1 MAYQV
6 EELECP
12 SCGAPIGIDTQVCP
26 HCFRDIVVRTFHTI
40 GSLTPK
46 EANQRIKA
54 YDKMLQQNPDYAE
67 AYLSKAFCYLRLRLY
82 DKALPCFDK
91 AIEENLEEAD
101 AYFYAAVARLR
112 GKRPFLTGK
121 KEIEKIEEY
130 LNAAT
135 MLEEK
140 GIYAYF
146 HAYLKNDYYEKK
158 KLRSNPTSRE
168 LLEQAA
174 RMGFSQAD
182 KEELQQILGSEMPT
196 GF

>member
-6 EELECP
+6 VDLECP

-26 HCFRDIVVRTFHTI
+26 HCFRDIVIRTFQTV

-54 YDKMLQQNPDYAE
+54 YDKMLQQNPDHAE

-82 DKALPCFDK
+82 DKAIPCFEK

-101 AYFYAAVARLR
+101 GYFYAAVAKLR

-130 LNAAT
+130 LGAAM

-158 KLRSNPTSRE
+158 KLRAAPPSRE
-168 LLEQAA
+168 LLAQAA
-174 RMGFSQAD
+174 RMGVSQAD
-182 KEELQQILGSEMPT
+182 KEELFQLLGMEIPA